1 MEHLLRL
8 VESAPLVDLQHRV
21 CELLKTG
28 ERSLEDHSYPQLA
41 ALDDPNMAGRW
52 GLVMVS

>member
-28 ERSLEDHSYPQLA
+28 ERSLEDHSWLHWTTQK
-41 ALDDPNMAGRW
+41 W
-52 GLVMVS
+52 LVGGG